1 MDKII
6 AYLGLSDGEGGVSA
20 RRVLGYASFAG
31 IAILV
36 MTGKLNLD
44 NANHIWAAVSTF
56 TGVVLSIGLD
66 SFAKPKE

>member
-1 MDKII
+1 MQKII
-6 AYLGLSDGEGGVSA
+6 DMLGMGDGEGNTSA
-20 RRVLGYASFAG
+20 RRVLGYLAFIG

-44 NANHIWAAVSTF
+44 NANHVWGAVSAF

-66 SFAKPKE
+66 SFAKKE